1 MVTFHF
7 FWSMLEDK
15 KQGSSDH
22 IDRIDLIEQFIKYF
36 GKDRIECVIGDSEFI
51 GKNWIEWLKE
61 EKIEY
66 VMCLRNS
73 QNIANSKGVNTK
85 GSDLFRDLKQGT
97 FVNLGERKVNKDE
110 SYSAYIVGIR
120 TKDGEL
126 IIIACSANIKDG
138 NAIYKLRWG
147 IETMFK
153 SLKTGGF
160 HLEDTHIVN
169 SDRLEI
175 LLSVVAITY
184 TIASKIGGNI
194 LKVSNMKLK
203 NHGYKAKSIIRI
215 GIDYIISL
223 LNNFS
228 KKFYVVVTLIKKS
241 LTHCMGYNEQSIQK
255 FVL

>member
-1 MVTFHF
+1 MATFHF

-22 IDRIDLIEQFIKYF
+22 IDRIDLIEQFIKCF

-61 EKIEY
+61 ENIEY

-73 QNIANSKGVNTK
+73 QNIANSKGGNAK
-85 GSDLFRDLKQGT
+85 GRDLFRDLKPGT
-97 FVNLGERKVNKDE
+97 FLNLGERKINKDE

-126 IIIACSANIKDG
+126 IIIACSANIKSG
-138 NAIYKLRWG
+138 SAIYKLRWG
-147 IETMFK
+147 IETLFK

-160 HLEDTHIVN
+160 HLEDTHITDP
-169 SDRLEI
+169 DRLEV

-184 TIASKIGGNI
+184 TITSKVGGNI
-194 LKVSNMKLK
+194 LKVSNIKLK
-203 NHGYKAKSIIRI
+203 IMGIRRKA
-215 GIDYIISL
+215 
-223 LNNFS
+223 
-228 KKFYVVVTLIKKS
+228 
-241 LTHCMGYNEQSIQK
+241 QSESG
-255 FVL
+255 

>member
-1 MVTFHF
+1 MGTFHF

-22 IDRIDLIEQFIKYF
+22 IDRIDLIEQFIKCF
-36 GKDRIECVIGDSEFI
+36 GKDRIECVIGNSEFI
-51 GKNWIEWLKE
+51 GKNWIEWLRE

-73 QNIANSKGVNTK
+73 QNIANSKGGSAK
-85 GSDLFRDLKQGT
+85 GKDLFRDLKPGT
-97 FVNLGERKVNKDE
+97 FLNLGERTINKDK
-110 SYSAYIVGIR
+110 SYSAYIVGIKA
-120 TKDGEL
+120 KDGEL
-126 IIIACSANIKDG
+126 IIIACSANIKNG
-138 NAIYKLRWG
+138 SVIYKLRWG
-147 IETMFK
+147 IETLFK

-160 HLEDTHIVN
+160 HLEDTHIIDP
-169 SDRLEI
+169 DRLEV

-184 TIASKIGGNI
+184 TIAFKFGENI
-194 LKVSNMKLK
+194 LKVTNIKLK

-228 KKFYVVVTLIKKS
+228 KKFYIVVTLIKKS
-241 LTHCMGYNEQSIQK
+241 LSHCMRDSKQSTQK